1 MVADEVRKLAEQSS
15 QSSSFIQE
23 LLKEIMIKKE
33 RVVDSLQKTDQI
45 VDANVLSIGSSV
57 TSYDEFMDLQQG
69 MNQQLQDIAGHIGQL
84 SAEGGLISN
93 SMIELKQKHQYN
105 DGNITEIA
113 TAIEQ
118 VSATFQEISAHV
130 EHVSQKSEHLYALQ
144 NK

>member
-23 LLKEIMIKKE
+23 LLKEIMIEKE

-84 SAEGGLISN
+84 KVG
-93 SMIELKQKHQYN
+93 
-105 DGNITEIA
+105 
-113 TAIEQ
+113 
-118 VSATFQEISAHV
+118 
-130 EHVSQKSEHLYALQ
+130 
-144 NK
+144 